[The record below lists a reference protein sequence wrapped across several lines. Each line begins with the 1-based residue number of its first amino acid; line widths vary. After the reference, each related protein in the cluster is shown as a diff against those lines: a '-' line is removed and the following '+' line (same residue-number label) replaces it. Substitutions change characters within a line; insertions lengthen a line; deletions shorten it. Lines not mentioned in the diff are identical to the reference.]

1 MNFKNI
7 VQIIIIALFG
17 CLISTS
23 IAKENI
29 TPYFKIGLIE
39 YSPGDWNSDETA
51 LSELSKFINK
61 NTNISI
67 IQVKRDNELR
77 LKIGSDDF
85 FKTKYIYMTGH
96 GEFRKN
102 KVWQGIKLK
111 DKEIKDLRKHLLN
124 GGFLHIDDNYNFD
137 KTFFK
142 EIKKVFPEKEWN
154 ILRNDH
160 KIFNIYYKFDNGL
173 PKIHKHDNQ
182 KPQALALFHDNRMIA
197 LYTLESDL
205 GDGWE
210 SDEEHKRVTGA
221 KLDYNKRLE
230 ALKMGANILIFAL
243 TQ

>member
-7 VQIIIIALFG
+7 VQIIITASFIF
-17 CLISTS
+17 LISIS

-29 TPYFKIGLIE
+29 TSYFKIGLIE

-51 LSELSKFINK
+51 LSELLKFINK

-67 IQVKRDNELR
+67 MKVKRDNELR
-77 LKIGSDDF
+77 VKIGSDNF

-102 KVWQGIKLK
+102 KIWQGIKLK
-111 DKEIKDLRKHLLN
+111 DSEIRDLRTHLLN

-154 ILRNDH
+154 ILPNNH
-160 KIFNIYYKFDNGL
+160 KIFNIYYKFENGL

-182 KPQALALFHDNRMIA
+182 KPQALALFHENRMIA

-210 SDEEHKRVTGA
+210 SDEEHIRTTGS
-221 KLDYNKRLE
+221 KLDYNKRYE
-230 ALKMGANILIFAL
+230 ALKMGTNILIFAL

>member
-7 VQIIIIALFG
+7 VQIIICFLFSAA
-17 CLISTS
+17 ISVLN
-23 IAKENI
+23 ANENI
-29 TPYFKIGLIE
+29 ISYFKIGLLE

-51 LSELSKFINK
+51 LSELSKFIND

-67 IQVKRDNELR
+67 IKIKRDNELKV
-77 LKIGSDDF
+77 KIGSDEF

-96 GEFRKN
+96 GELRKN
-102 KVWQGIKLK
+102 GMWQGLK
-111 DKEIKDLRKHLLN
+111 FTDREVKDLRTHLIN

-142 EIKKVFPEKEWN
+142 EMKKVFPEKEWIALPN
-154 ILRNDH
+154 NHD
-160 KIFNIYYKFDNGL
+160 IFNIYYKFDKGL

-182 KPQALALFHDNRMIA
+182 KPQALALFYENRMIA

-210 SDEEHKRVTGA
+210 SDEEHMRITGK
-221 KLDYNKRLE
+221 KLDYNKRNE
-230 ALKMGANILIFAL
+230 ALKMGSNILIFAL

>member
-7 VQIIIIALFG
+7 VQIITITLFS
-17 CLISTS
+17 CLISSAT
-23 IAKENI
+23 AKEN
-29 TPYFKIGLIE
+29 TTSYFKIGLLE

-51 LSELSKFINK
+51 LSELSKFINV

-67 IQVKRDNELR
+67 IKIKRDNELR
-77 LKIGSDDF
+77 VKIGSDDF

-96 GEFRKN
+96 GELRKN
-102 KVWQGIKLK
+102 KSWQGIKLK
-111 DKEIKDLRKHLLN
+111 DKEIEDLRTHLLN

-142 EIKKVFPEKEWN
+142 EMKKVFPEKEWN
-154 ILRNDH
+154 ILPNNHD
-160 KIFNIYYKFDNGL
+160 IFNIYYKFDNGL

-182 KPQALALFHDNRMIA
+182 KPQALALFHENRMIA

-210 SDEEHKRVTGA
+210 SDEEHIRVTGS
-221 KLDYNKRLE
+221 KLDYKERHE
-230 ALKMGANILIFAL
+230 ALKMGTNILIFAL